1 MNICF
6 LLSTNATTRTTWG
19 RGKNASSFHNTSSI
33 GRWQVLK
40 QTWKTSQSKTMPLH
54 LQEVAPAMRSAQQL
68 HHRFKEPHS
77 SLPRCSLQQR
87 SCLTSLI
94 VRASYPSGPYF
105 DKATLEKHTKTKTA
119 ALQNLYPWA
128 NTNLKRNSFLSY
140 AMAANSLV
148 SFVLGTNLPTSSSL
162 PLQSATSSPPPAPS
176 RRDSSLTSRGARTSC
191 AARTCCYWER

>member
-1 MNICF
+1 
-6 LLSTNATTRTTWG
+6 
-19 RGKNASSFHNTSSI
+19 
-33 GRWQVLK
+33 
-40 QTWKTSQSKTMPLH
+40 MPLH
-54 LQEVAPAMRSAQQL
+54 LREVAPAMRSAQPL
-68 HHRFKEPHS
+68 HHLFKEPHS
-77 SLPRCSLQQR
+77 SLPRCSLQQH

-105 DKATLEKHTKTKTA
+105 DKAALEAHTHKATKTA

-176 RRDSSLTSRGARTSC
+176 RRDSSPTSRGARTSC